1 MSWSA
6 LLESESLTDET
17 IETREVHLQDGKVDH
32 GVEFVVT
39 GTGSIAVTPY
49 TSISGRDWVSNGE
62 KVNGFGSE
70 SGPGTNGKQIL
81 PLLLK
86 PSEFLKF
93 SIVITGAVILTM
105 WFTQK

>member
-1 MSWSA
+1 MSWST

-17 IETREVHLQDGKVDH
+17 IETREVHLQDGKIDH
-32 GVEFVVT
+32 GVEIVVT
-39 GTGSIAVTPY
+39 GAGTVAITPY
-49 TSISGRDWVSNGE
+49 TSISGKDWVSNGE
-62 KVNGFGSE
+62 KLNGFGVG
-70 SGPGTNGKQIL
+70 SGPGTDGKQIL

-93 SIVITGAVILTM
+93 SITATGAVVLTM